1 MPTAQRMF
9 VAVLPPPDVVAHLD
23 DFLAPRRESA
33 GFRWSDPDQW
43 HLTAA
48 FSAGVPERS
57 LDDLRERLARAA
69 GRRRTFALRVA
80 GGGAFPHADRARVL
94 YARLEADDTATIELA
109 RLAAGCRAAL
119 SRSGARVDGQRW
131 RPHLTLAR
139 LGRPDNVTPW
149 VRLLEAYDGPA
160 WQVEDVVLVAS
171 HLGEGPR
178 GRPRHEVV
186 DSYRLT

>member
-1 MPTAQRMF
+1 M
-9 VAVLPPPDVVAHLD
+9 
-23 DFLAPRRESA
+23 
-33 GFRWSDPDQW
+33 
-43 HLTAA
+43 
-48 FSAGVPERS
+48 PERS

-69 GRRRTFALRVA
+69 GRRRGFALRVA

-94 YARLEADDTATIELA
+94 YARLEADDAAALELA

-139 LGRPDNVTPW
+139 LGRPDNVTSW

-186 DSYRLT
+186 DSYPLT